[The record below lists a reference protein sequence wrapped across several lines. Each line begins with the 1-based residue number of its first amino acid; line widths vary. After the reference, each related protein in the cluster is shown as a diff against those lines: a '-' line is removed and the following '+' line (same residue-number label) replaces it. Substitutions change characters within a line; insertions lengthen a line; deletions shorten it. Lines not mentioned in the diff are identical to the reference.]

1 MSTNTVVTGNVF
13 VDQESRGRGI
23 GRLLLQAALA
33 FLKARGVPRVVLTT
47 AEGNA
52 VAERL
57 FAQAGFRRTMIEMTR
72 ELKL

>member
-33 FLKARGVPRVVLTT
+33 FLRVVLTT

-57 FAQAGFRRTMIEMTR
+57 FAQAGFRRTMIEMTC